1 MNNYAER
8 NNGPISE
15 EPVIDD
21 IDDDDSQIQKDA
33 KLVQKSRMMKGVLSM
48 IPEDQNDKINSMSEI
63 LNSFPANTEQ
73 QRKDSSNPNSISDF
87 NQGDLSSAQQKTQR
101 STFKF
106 DQMNTKDNLQVVEE
120 KIIFENVDTET
131 VQEQ

>member
-1 MNNYAER
+1 
-8 NNGPISE
+8 
-15 EPVIDD
+15 
-21 IDDDDSQIQKDA
+21 
-33 KLVQKSRMMKGVLSM
+33 
-48 IPEDQNDKINSMSEI
+48 MSEI

-106 DQMNTKDNLQVVEE
+106 DQMNTKDNL
-120 KIIFENVDTET
+120 
-131 VQEQ
+131 